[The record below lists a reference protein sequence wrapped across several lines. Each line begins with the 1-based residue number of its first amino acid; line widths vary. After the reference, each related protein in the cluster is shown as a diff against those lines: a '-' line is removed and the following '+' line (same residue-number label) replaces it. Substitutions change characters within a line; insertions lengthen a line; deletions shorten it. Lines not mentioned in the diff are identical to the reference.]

1 MSHSPRLPNSP
12 DAGPDAGPG
21 VEPPE
26 LGAWVKVY
34 RFRRWRPAK
43 VLQLGPRRALVQY
56 LIPRGVKRVR
66 EAWVAFA
73 DMKGIDE

>member
-1 MSHSPRLPNSP
+1 MSHSPRLLKGAGVVAGLDPPP
-12 DAGPDAGPG
+12 D
-21 VEPPE
+21 
-26 LGAWVKVY
+26 LGTWVKVY

-66 EAWVAFA
+66 EAWVAFS

>member
-1 MSHSPRLPNSP
+1 MNHNPRLPN
-12 DAGPDAGPG
+12 GPG
-21 VEPPE
+21 EVAGIAPPE
-26 LGAWVKVY
+26 LDTWVKVY
-34 RFRRWRPAK
+34 RFRRWRVAK

>member
-1 MSHSPRLPNSP
+1 MSNPRLHPRHP
-12 DAGPDAGPG
+12 TGPAAAGVPR
-21 VEPPE
+21 PE
-26 LGAWVKVY
+26 LGSYVQVY

-43 VLQLGPRRALVQY
+43 VLQLGDRRALVQY

-66 EAWVAFA
+66 EAWVAFD